1 MMQFFREIPL
11 RIQFQAPSERRGFL
25 FRVSAGFTSEI
36 NPESGM
42 SVNLVDVDHWLADM
56 QKSLQAKIFDLES
69 DIHLASRLVYECRD
83 YLKRLA
89 EPEGV
94 VLSALKLSEERSGVF
109 SWDLHVREG
118 FFNQEC
124 SYYLEFFENGQFID
138 LLQMKFRWVCP
149 NSCQEDLFSEGLK
162 LLKDV
167 RAISQEDLAQTLSPF
182 KGILQE
188 NGNILEAITL
198 EYRSQGFRLEL

>member
-42 SVNLVDVDHWLADM
+42 SVNLVDVDRWLADM

>member
-1 MMQFFREIPL
+1 
-11 RIQFQAPSERRGFL
+11 
-25 FRVSAGFTSEI
+25 
-36 NPESGM
+36 M
-42 SVNLVDVDHWLADM
+42 SVNLVDVDRWLFEL
-56 QKSLQAKIFDLES
+56 QQSLQVKIFDLES
-69 DIHLASRLVYECRD
+69 DIHLASRLVYDCRD
-83 YLKRLA
+83 FLRKLA
-89 EPEGV
+89 EQSGV
-94 VLSALKLSEERSGVF
+94 VLSYIKLVEERSGVF

-124 SYYLEFFENGQFID
+124 SYYLEFFENGHFVD
-138 LLQMKFRWVCP
+138 LLQMKFRWLCP
-149 NSCQEDLFSEGLK
+149 NTCQEDLFSEGLK

-188 NGNILEAITL
+188 NGNILEGISL

>member
-1 MMQFFREIPL
+1 MQFFREIPL

-25 FRVSAGFTSEI
+25 FRLSAGFSNDI
-36 NPESGM
+36 DPESGM
-42 SVNLVDVDHWLADM
+42 SVNLVSVDRWLHEL
-56 QKSLQAKIFDLES
+56 QTSLQAKIFDLES
-69 DIHLASRLVYECRD
+69 DVHLASRLVYECRD
-83 YLKRLA
+83 FLRKLA
-89 EPEGV
+89 ETEGV
-94 VLSALKLSEERSGVF
+94 VLSSVKLSEERSGVF

-124 SYYLEFFENGQFID
+124 SYYLEFFENAHFVD
-138 LLQMKFRWVCP
+138 LLQMKFRWLCP
-149 NSCQEDLFSEGLK
+149 NTCQEDLFSEGLK

>member
-42 SVNLVDVDHWLADM
+42 SVNLVDVDRWLADM

-138 LLQMKFRWVCP
+138 LLQLKFRWVCP

>member
-1 MMQFFREIPL
+1 MQFFREIPL

-25 FRVSAGFTSEI
+25 FRLSAGFSNDI
-36 NPESGM
+36 DSESGM
-42 SVNLVDVDHWLADM
+42 SVNLVDVDRWLFEL
-56 QKSLQAKIFDLES
+56 QQSLQAKIFDLES
-69 DIHLASRLVYECRD
+69 DIHLASRLVYDCRD
-83 YLKRLA
+83 FLRKLA
-89 EPEGV
+89 EPSGV
-94 VLSALKLSEERSGVF
+94 VLSHVKLVEERSGVF

-124 SYYLEFFENGQFID
+124 SYYLEFFENGHFVD
-138 LLQMKFRWVCP
+138 LLQMKFRWLCP
-149 NSCQEDLFSEGLK
+149 NTCQEDLFSEGLK

-188 NGNILEAITL
+188 NGNILEGISL

>member
-1 MMQFFREIPL
+1 MQFFREIPL

-25 FRVSAGFTSEI
+25 FRLSAGFSNDI
-36 NPESGM
+36 DPESGM
-42 SVNLVDVDHWLADM
+42 SVNLVDVDHWLSEL
-56 QKSLQAKIFDLES
+56 QRSLQAKIFDLES

-83 YLKRLA
+83 FLRRLA
-89 EPEGV
+89 EPSGV
-94 VLSALKLSEERSGVF
+94 ILSSLKLMEERSGVF

-124 SYYLEFFENGQFID
+124 SYYLEFFENGHFVD
-138 LLQMKFRWVCP
+138 LLQMRSRWLCP
-149 NSCQEDLFSEGLK
+149 NTCQEDLFSEGLK

-188 NGNILEAITL
+188 NGNILEAISL